1 MPIIES
7 KNLTKS
13 FVKKRFNPSDVFH
26 MQREEKVAVNKLS
39 IEIEEGEF
47 IGFLGPNGAGKTTYL
62 KMLSGII
69 YPTSGE
75 AKVLGF
81 TPWEKDYRFLGQ
93 IAIVMGQK
101 NQLWWDLPA
110 IDSFHLLKD
119 IYSISENDFKKNLDD
134 MIEILGMK
142 EVINRRLRN
151 MSLGERMKCELAAS
165 FLHNPKVI
173 FLDEPT
179 IGLDVVSSQ
188 AIRKFLI
195 NINRER
201 KCTMILTSHY
211 MGDIEE
217 MCKRVVIINKGE
229 KIYDGELSKLKEKY
243 APEKKIQIYLKDV
256 AEKEKFAKMSG
267 KKNLEDNLGTI
278 RASKSELGSI
288 VKDVFSTFD
297 IENITIS
304 DPDTEEVITKI
315 FGENR

>member
-1 MPIIES
+1 
-7 KNLTKS
+7 
-13 FVKKRFNPSDVFH
+13 
-26 MQREEKVAVNKLS
+26 
-39 IEIEEGEF
+39 
-47 IGFLGPNGAGKTTYL
+47 
-62 KMLSGII
+62 
-69 YPTSGE
+69 
-75 AKVLGF
+75 
-81 TPWEKDYRFLGQ
+81 
-93 IAIVMGQK
+93 
-101 NQLWWDLPA
+101 
-110 IDSFHLLKD
+110 
-119 IYSISENDFKKNLDD
+119 
-134 MIEILGMK
+134 
-142 EVINRRLRN
+142 
-151 MSLGERMKCELAAS
+151 
-165 FLHNPKVI
+165 
-173 FLDEPT
+173 
-179 IGLDVVSSQ
+179 
-188 AIRKFLI
+188 
-195 NINRER
+195 
-201 KCTMILTSHY
+201 MILTSHY

>member
-1 MPIIES
+1 
-7 KNLTKS
+7 
-13 FVKKRFNPSDVFH
+13 
-26 MQREEKVAVNKLS
+26 
-39 IEIEEGEF
+39 
-47 IGFLGPNGAGKTTYL
+47 
-62 KMLSGII
+62 
-69 YPTSGE
+69 
-75 AKVLGF
+75 
-81 TPWEKDYRFLGQ
+81 
-93 IAIVMGQK
+93 
-101 NQLWWDLPA
+101 
-110 IDSFHLLKD
+110 
-119 IYSISENDFKKNLDD
+119 